1 MPAKKNINIEYFLFH
16 IHSTEN
22 SLERNKGNIR
32 KIGINMK
39 NMEIYRKKSIMKMM
53 VEHNFAGIPKGIY
66 YFFKSFKIYMKL
78 FQYII
83 IPGYI

>member
-1 MPAKKNINIEYFLFH
+1 
-16 IHSTEN
+16 
-22 SLERNKGNIR
+22 
-32 KIGINMK
+32 
-39 NMEIYRKKSIMKMM
+39 MEIYRKKSIMKMM

-83 IPGYI
+83 IPGYIEGLDYNLYIPIQISIGPLFRKIIQQYIFFKHIPESG